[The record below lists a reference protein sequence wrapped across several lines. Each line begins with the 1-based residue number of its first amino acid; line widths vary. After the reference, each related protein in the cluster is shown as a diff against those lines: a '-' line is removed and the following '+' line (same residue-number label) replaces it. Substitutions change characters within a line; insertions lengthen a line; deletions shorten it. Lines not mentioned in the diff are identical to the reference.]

1 MRAETIDE
9 VVERLDEVIDW
20 ARENGSRLGYFPA
33 LYRNVTLDVRAGIQ
47 EGFFDDGRRMERLDV
62 AFANRYLKAF
72 DRHRRGERPGESW
85 AAAFSAC
92 ESWWAIVLQHLL
104 LGMNAHINLDLGIAA
119 AGIAPG
125 REIHELE
132 GDFARVNDILARRI
146 GDTQSRLT
154 RIWPALKLL
163 DRISGDADDAIINFS
178 ISRARACAW
187 RVALDLAPLD
197 PADQRQRIERL
208 DREIK
213 VIAGLIA
220 RPGPIKR
227 IVMAIV
233 RAGERGGVAEIIDL
247 LR

>member
-1 MRAETIDE
+1 MLAETIDE

-20 ARENGSRLGYFPA
+20 ARGKESRLGYFPA

-47 EGFFDDGRRMERLDV
+47 ELFFDDGARMERLDV
-62 AFANRYLKAF
+62 AFANRYLEAL
-72 DRHRRGERPGESW
+72 DRYRRGERPGESW
-85 AAAFSAC
+85 GAAFSAC

-119 AGIAPG
+119 AAIAPG
-125 REIHELE
+125 REIRELE
-132 GDFARVNDILARRI
+132 SDFTRVNEILARRI
-146 GDTQSRLT
+146 ADTQGRLA

-163 DRISGDADDAIINFS
+163 DRLSGRADDAIINFS

-187 RVALDLAPLD
+187 RVACDLAPLD
-197 PADQRQRIERL
+197 AEDRRQRIEQL

-220 RPGPIKR
+220 RPGPLKR
-227 IVMAIV
+227 IAVAMV
-233 RAGERGGVAEIIDL
+233 RIGERGGVPEIIDF